1 MLICDQINDRLSQFQ
16 IEADTFLKEFIPLL
30 RDVGIPASS
39 YESFRPRLAEDV
51 WNLIQAARTQLE
63 EQHVA
68 VHGKVVQQAGTL
80 LHARKQLEEL
90 NNKATQNAAIRE
102 QLQNLQTQLT
112 KLEATI
118 NQQKE
123 ELIFI
128 EVTEANYINEIEKK
142 LEDCYLEAFESLFRE
157 EEILEDL
164 YRPVHEH
171 IASQGESTH
180 PLEFSIRRRANLEL
194 WLTGYEGRSR

>member
-1 MLICDQINDRLSQFQ
+1 M
-16 IEADTFLKEFIPLL
+16 
-30 RDVGIPASS
+30 GIPASS

-142 LEDCYLEAFESLFRE
+142 LEDCDLAFRK
-157 EEILEDL
+157 
-164 YRPVHEH
+164 
-171 IASQGESTH
+171 
-180 PLEFSIRRRANLEL
+180 SIPR
-194 WLTGYEGRSR
+194 GGDFGRSVSASARTYRVTGRKYPSFRVFDTETS

>member
-1 MLICDQINDRLSQFQ
+1 M
-16 IEADTFLKEFIPLL
+16 
-30 RDVGIPASS
+30 GIPASS

-164 YRPVHEH
+164 VSASARTYRV
-171 IASQGESTH
+171 
-180 PLEFSIRRRANLEL
+180 
-194 WLTGYEGRSR
+194 TGRKYPSFRVFDTETS